1 MVFEREWNTIINR
14 WYHFSSNSKNT
25 NLPLIQKCSKWII
38 HSKDNLYLT
47 YSKILVPFAILRR
60 FVTWIVDTL
69 IASCDGCHAWGRWC
83 LLNPEHLVVVLARPI
98 SHTSIRYIDF
108 VEISMFHWIFLL
120 FILLILMG
128 VELPL
133 HTVITLSYN
142 DITCFLESSSV

>member
-1 MVFEREWNTIINR
+1 M
-14 WYHFSSNSKNT
+14 
-25 NLPLIQKCSKWII
+25 
-38 HSKDNLYLT
+38 
-47 YSKILVPFAILRR
+47 
-60 FVTWIVDTL
+60 
-69 IASCDGCHAWGRWC
+69 
-83 LLNPEHLVVVLARPI
+83 VLARPI

-133 HTVITLSYN
+133 YTVVTLSYN